1 MIVENHSLQVQ
12 LIQDA
17 MIVEIIGIDFGVG
30 YLTNYSND
38 KSLREEV
45 FEFLMVTHVVRED
58 LEPPTTLIPYIRKF
72 TKLEEQGIDVP
83 LRFQI
88 HDKR

>member
-1 MIVENHSLQVQ
+1 MTEKN
-12 LIQDA
+12 
-17 MIVEIIGIDFGVG
+17 
-30 YLTNYSND
+30 
-38 KSLREEV
+38 LREEV

-72 TKLEEQGIDVP
+72 TKLEEQGVDVP

-88 HDKR
+88 NDKR